1 MLGLTSPKKKI
12 AVVSVFFVALL
23 MLLVAFVPQ
32 QNNTQSSGVNV
43 PQVPPRTYNVNF
55 TETGFSGYA
64 ANTANGWYWYVDE
77 GVGYNHS
84 SGATNS
90 FQLSNGTYSFN
101 IYYSSPYSYEIN
113 PSSGTVYVNGN
124 TNGITV
130 DVTFSNNTVQPV
142 KTYDANFTVTNLPSV
157 MPNIQWSFSVTVTG
171 LNVQYSN
178 TLSGSTTAPFTGLP
192 AGNYEYSVSYPFGTS
207 VAPSSGYFTISKNTT
222 IDLKVTVLKDYKVN
236 FDSSGLASSESF
248 SVSLSGSG
256 YYGSNTSLPSL
267 SYVGFSVPNGTY
279 EYYIYNYPG
288 GLSPNPSSG
297 TVYVNGGNVVIN
309 IQFTT
314 SPRSYSVTFNVLNLP
329 ANIQENTFGF
339 YVGINGAYPLS
350 SYSSM
355 ITFNLPN
362 GTYTF
367 NDGLYYLPPS
377 VTGGL
382 SPTSGVFIVQGKN
395 VVVNLTLLPPE
406 STYTV
411 KLTETGL
418 PSGQIF
424 AASIDGFNN
433 ETVVSSTSNYL
444 TYTLTNGSYYYSIGG
459 ISGFGESP
467 SSGEVIVNGASVA
480 MQIAFYRGFYVNFTV
495 SNLPSNI
502 PNGGFGWEIKLIN
515 SVTGNSYKQN
525 SNGPKISFSSMPA
538 AIYTYTVATYGSYQ
552 ILKSSGSVTVNTTNV
567 NVMLNVSLV
576 KLYAVTF
583 TETGLLPGTAWGV
596 IVDNG
601 FVYSANSFARLH
613 IHGGVTSPMTFTL
626 YLANGTYSVQG
637 YTIDSSTGFT
647 AFNSPQS
654 FTVSGKMSNNSV
666 AFSDSV
672 PSTTANSGVLTDT
685 VLGVVGGLAVGIAAV
700 TAFMYFRK
708 RPPAVTPKSE

>member
-1 MLGLTSPKKKI
+1 
-12 AVVSVFFVALL
+12 
-23 MLLVAFVPQ
+23 
-32 QNNTQSSGVNV
+32 
-43 PQVPPRTYNVNF
+43 
-55 TETGFSGYA
+55 
-64 ANTANGWYWYVDE
+64 
-77 GVGYNHS
+77 
-84 SGATNS
+84 
-90 FQLSNGTYSFN
+90 
-101 IYYSSPYSYEIN
+101 
-113 PSSGTVYVNGN
+113 
-124 TNGITV
+124 
-130 DVTFSNNTVQPV
+130 
-142 KTYDANFTVTNLPSV
+142 
-157 MPNIQWSFSVTVTG
+157 VTVTG

-222 IDLKVTVLKDYKVN
+222 IDLKVTVLKDYNVN

-248 SVSLSGSG
+248 SVSLSRSG
-256 YYGSNTSLPSL
+256 YYVSNTSLPSL

-279 EYYIYNYPG
+279 EYHIYNYPG
-288 GLSPNPSSG
+288 ELSPNPSSG

-314 SPRSYSVTFNVLNLP
+314 SPRDYSVAFNILNLP
-329 ANIQENTFGF
+329 PNIQNFVFMFNVDISSGYY
-339 YVGINGAYPLS
+339 YVTSGS
-350 SYSSM
+350 SYSSTM
-355 ITFNLPN
+355 TFNLPN

-367 NDGLYYLPPS
+367 YDNLGLYLPPS

-424 AASIDGFNN
+424 AASIGGFNN
-433 ETVVSSTSNYL
+433 ETVVSPTSNYL
-444 TYTLTNGSYYYSIGG
+444 TYTLTNDSYYYSIGD

-480 MQIAFYRGFYVNFTV
+480 MQIAFYRGFYVNFTA

-502 PNGGFGWEIKLIN
+502 PNGGFGWEVKLIN

-601 FVYSANSFARLH
+601 FVYSANNFARLH

>member
-1 MLGLTSPKKKI
+1 MSGLSLPKSKI
-12 AVVSVFFVALL
+12 AVASVLFVALL

-32 QNNTQSSGVNV
+32 QNSSQSTGVNV

-77 GVGYNHS
+77 GVGYNQS

-236 FDSSGLASSESF
+236 FDSSGLAPSESF
-248 SVSLSGSG
+248 SVSLSESG
-256 YYGSNTSLPSL
+256 YSASNTSLASL

-279 EYYIYNYPG
+279 EYYIYNNPS
-288 GLSPNPSSG
+288 GLSPNPSYGMVSI
-297 TVYVNGGNVVIN
+297 NGGNVVIN

-314 SPRSYSVTFNVLNLP
+314 SPRSYSVTFNVFNLP
-329 ANIQENTFGF
+329 ANIQDNTFEF
-339 YVGINGAYPLS
+339 YVGINGGYSLS
-350 SYSSM
+350 SYSPM

-444 TYTLTNGSYYYSIGG
+444 TYTLTNGSHYYSIDG

-480 MQIAFYRGFYVNFTV
+480 IQIAFYRGFYVNFTAF
-495 SNLPSNI
+495 NLPSNI

-515 SVTGNSYKQN
+515 SVTGNSYNQN
-525 SNGPKISFSSMPA
+525 SNGLKISFPSIPA
-538 AIYTYTVATYGSYQ
+538 GIYTYTVATFGSYQ
-552 ILKSSGSVTVNTTNV
+552 IQKPSGTVTVNTTNV

-576 KLYAVTF
+576 KLYTVTF
-583 TETGLLPGTAWGV
+583 TETGLLPGTEWGV

-601 FVYSANSFARLH
+601 FVYSANSLAGQD
-613 IHGGVTSPMTFTL
+613 ICCGVVSPMTFTL
-626 YLANGTYSVQG
+626 TLANGTYSVQG
-637 YTIDSSTGFT
+637 YTIDSSSGYATFS
-647 AFNSPQS
+647 SPQS
-654 FTVSGKMSNNSV
+654 VTVNGKMTNNSL
-666 AFSDSV
+666 AFSNSA
-672 PSTTANSGVLTDT
+672 PSTNTNSAALTDT

-708 RPPAVTPKSE
+708 KPPAVTPKSE